1 VTVSIRGIA
10 ALLTVAV
17 LVHLDACTPPDVKPA
32 ATEARLPPKPPA
44 APAVRPAEAAPDQ
57 DLYYDPA
64 NPDYAVLQKAN
75 QALAGFPLDATGKV
89 DWMQALRSGLIQ
101 PRQDLNGSSQMTV
114 LDLDVIMKDTKEMPY
129 VLFPHKSHTLWLVCS
144 NCHPA
149 IFEPRAGA
157 VRITMN
163 DIFRGKYCG
172 TCHDRVAFVTYFSCE
187 RCHRVPHGESAGSGT
202 APAR

>member
-1 VTVSIRGIA
+1 VTASIRAIA
-10 ALLTVAV
+10 ALLTVPV
-17 LVHLDACTPPDVKPA
+17 LVHLDACAPHGVKPA
-32 ATEARLPPKPPA
+32 AKEAPPPPAQPA
-44 APAVRPAEAAPDQ
+44 APAVRPAQAAPDQ

-64 NPDYAVLQKAN
+64 NPAYATLQKAN

-101 PRQDLNGSSQMTV
+101 PRQDLNGTSQMTV
-114 LDLDVIMKDTKEMPY
+114 LELDVIMKNTREMPY
-129 VLFPHKSHTLWLVCS
+129 VLFPHRAHTLWLDCS

-149 IFEPRAGA
+149 IFEARAGA
-157 VRITMN
+157 ARITMN

-187 RCHRVPHGESAGSGT
+187 RCHRV
-202 APAR
+202 ARVKSEGAR